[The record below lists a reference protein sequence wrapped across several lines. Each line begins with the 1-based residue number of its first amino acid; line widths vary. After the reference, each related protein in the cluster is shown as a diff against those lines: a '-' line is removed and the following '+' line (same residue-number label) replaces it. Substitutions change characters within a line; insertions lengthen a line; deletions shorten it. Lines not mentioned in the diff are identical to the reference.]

1 MFELTGSIYSQNN
14 IQKILIYLFA
24 LFPISF
30 LIGNLVINLFIG
42 LIALTFLL
50 LIFKINKNLFFKNNS
65 FLILILFFF
74 WISLII
80 NLFFSQNYEL
90 GLPRVI
96 KFFFIICTILAFRL
110 IISLNEENKINIIYK
125 FWTITFLVVVADLTF
140 EFINGQNLI
149 GITSYMPG
157 RLASFTGDELVIGSY
172 FSAFSLICLS
182 FIYKK
187 IPKKNYLIIF
197 LSLTIIVISLL
208 IGERS
213 NFVKSVFIV
222 FIFVFFALNLKFKFK
237 VIILLISTIIVLTF
251 LNFSG
256 NYKYRYHHQVSLLFK
271 KDGIK
276 NYLNNSQYG
285 ALYKVASIIY
295 SNNKIFGVGIKNFRI
310 ESQKEKYQNFDH
322 PYNKLSSTHPHQ
334 IHYEFLSET
343 GLFGYISF
351 LLLVFFS
358 VYLSLKS
365 YLQKKNLYQLSGMLF
380 VLVSLLPLLPSGS
393 FFSTYFSGLFWINY
407 SLMTGYIK
415 N

>member
-1 MFELTGSIYSQNN
+1 M
-14 IQKILIYLFA
+14 
-24 LFPISF
+24 
-30 LIGNLVINLFIG
+30 
-42 LIALTFLL
+42 
-50 LIFKINKNLFFKNNS
+50 
-65 FLILILFFF
+65 
-74 WISLII
+74 
-80 NLFFSQNYEL
+80 
-90 GLPRVI
+90 
-96 KFFFIICTILAFRL
+96 
-110 IISLNEENKINIIYK
+110 
-125 FWTITFLVVVADLTF
+125 
-140 EFINGQNLI
+140 
-149 GITSYMPG
+149 
-157 RLASFTGDELVIGSY
+157 
-172 FSAFSLICLS
+172 
-182 FIYKK
+182 
-187 IPKKNYLIIF
+187 
-197 LSLTIIVISLL
+197 
-208 IGERS
+208 
-213 NFVKSVFIV
+213 
-222 FIFVFFALNLKFKFK
+222 FFALNLKFKFK

-251 LNFSG
+251 LNFTV
-256 NYKYRYHHQVSLLFK
+256 NYKTRYYHQVSLLFK

-285 ALYKVASIIY
+285 ALYKTASIIY